1 MLQSAQHEVMVVC
14 TTVAAESE
22 VKRKHIQESLQT
34 SLSVGYWK
42 GSNEL
47 VCTKANKAS
56 LTNHTETLIVEEGQM
71 LTLKC
76 VISQAEESSLQWLS
90 PSGFTIFFDKHPA
103 LKNRKYQL
111 LHHSNDQLTINI
123 LNVTL
128 QDEGVYKCLHYTKPV
143 RTREVNVIVLA
154 TPSKP
159 TLEASTIRTLNGKEV
174 LLKCFTK
181 GSKPSPQITWLLS
194 NGIELYGETQHTFE
208 HDGKKCNTTSTLRVR
223 AYGEN
228 ATANCLVRHEGLRG
242 EKLVVPFRF
251 EDLGPD
257 SDSDSMENSTLSFQ
271 SSHYPTEPVIE
282 EFSSVDI
289 NTTGHEQTSRKS
301 DFTTEANPSSVEL
314 TKKKHG
320 ILLLTLVSFLIL
332 VLFIIVQLFIMKLR
346 KAHVTWKK
354 ENDVSELTLESYRSR
369 SNNDDT
375 SSQEKNGQSFSQ
387 KYGMKY
393 IITSYMERK
402 SKNPKENIQDST
414 VKQGQSHLPETIV

>member
-1 MLQSAQHEVMVVC
+1 MRGPRGETEDLNHMRSWLLCLFPLKRNHSLLC
-14 TTVAAESE
+14 FFRS
-22 VKRKHIQESLQT
+22 KRKLIVSQTTLHTMTLWTVLSLLAWFPLQE
-34 SLSVGYWK
+34 
-42 GSNEL
+42 
-47 VCTKANKAS
+47 AS
-56 LTNHTETLIVEEGQM
+56 LTNHIETLIVEEGQM

-76 VISQAEESSLQWLS
+76 VISQAKESSLQWLS

-111 LHHSNDQLTINI
+111 LHHSNDQLTISI

-128 QDEGVYKCLHYTKPV
+128 QDEGIYKCLYYSKPV
-143 RTREVNVIVLA
+143 RTKEVNVIVLA

-159 TLEASTIRTLNGKEV
+159 TMEVSTISTLNGKEV

-181 GSKPSPQITWLLS
+181 GSKPPPQITWLLS

-208 HDGKKCNTTSTLRVR
+208 QDGKKCNTTSTLRIH

-228 ATANCLVRHEGLRG
+228 ATANCLVRHEGLQG
-242 EKLVVPFRF
+242 EKLVVPFWF
-251 EDLGPD
+251 EDLV
-257 SDSDSMENSTLSFQ
+257 M
-271 SSHYPTEPVIE
+271 E

-289 NTTGHEQTSRKS
+289 NTTGHEQTSQKS
-301 DFTTEANPSSVEL
+301 DFTTEANPSSLEI

-320 ILLLTLVSFLIL
+320 ILLLTLVSLLIL

-354 ENDVSELTLESYRSR
+354 ENNLSELTLESYRSR

-375 SSQEKNGQSFSQ
+375 SSQEKNGRSFSH
-387 KYGMKY
+387 KCGMKY

-402 SKNPKENIQDST
+402 SKNPKENIQDATS
-414 VKQGQSHLPETIV
+414 KQEQNHLPETNV